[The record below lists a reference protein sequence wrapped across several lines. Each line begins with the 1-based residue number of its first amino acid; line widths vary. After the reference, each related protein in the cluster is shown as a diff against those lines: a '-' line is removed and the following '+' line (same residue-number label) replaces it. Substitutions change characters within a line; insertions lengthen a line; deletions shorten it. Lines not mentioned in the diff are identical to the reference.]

1 MGTRPAARAADR
13 LCGRVERE
21 GESGGA
27 HARADPVGAA
37 KKHRHRTSR
46 PAQSAHNRCDRAAVF
61 VQAWTIEENSLIESP
76 DTAQLLTTMVQS
88 EKKRK
93 KAVRNVTREPV
104 VMT

>member
-1 MGTRPAARAADR
+1 M
-13 LCGRVERE
+13 
-21 GESGGA
+21 
-27 HARADPVGAA
+27 
-37 KKHRHRTSR
+37 
-46 PAQSAHNRCDRAAVF
+46 F